1 MTRSPRPR
9 RTANLSD
16 SIHRQLNM
24 YALAASAAGVGVL
37 ALAQPIEAKIVY
49 TPAHAK
55 IGYIPYNFDLNHDG
69 VVDFQIETGYSSN
82 QYFHTQDVFAFAP
95 VSQGNNKMAHAKS
108 KNGKGLARALKP
120 GVRIG
125 PKQFNPQYSAGFM
138 VWRSFRNGSFS
149 TTGQW
154 INVNNRYLGLA
165 FQINGK
171 IHYGWARLNVKVTN
185 QNPPFDAV
193 VTGYAYETIPNRP
206 IIAGQT
212 QGTDEGSGEQAN
224 ASPPGEP
231 TTLGPLAM
239 GAPGLS
245 IWRRKESAL
254 QGN

>member
-1 MTRSPRPR
+1 VTRSPRPR
-9 RTANLSD
+9 KTANLSD
-16 SIHRQLNM
+16 SIHHRLNM
-24 YALAASAAGVGVL
+24 YALAASAAGVGAL

-49 TPAHAK
+49 TPANVK
-55 IGYIPYNFDLNHDG
+55 IGYIPYNLDLNHDG

-125 PKQFNPQYSAGFM
+125 PKQFKPQYSAGFM

-154 INVNNRYLGLA
+154 INVKNRYLGFG

-185 QNPPFDAV
+185 QYPPFDAV
-193 VTGYAYETIPNRP
+193 VTGYAYETVPNRP
-206 IIAGQT
+206 IIAGKT
-212 QGTDEGSGEQAN
+212 KGPDV
-224 ASPPGEP
+224 
-231 TTLGPLAM
+231 TTLPTNTRSGTLGHLAL
-239 GAPGLS
+239 G
-245 IWRRKESAL
+245 R
-254 QGN
+254 N